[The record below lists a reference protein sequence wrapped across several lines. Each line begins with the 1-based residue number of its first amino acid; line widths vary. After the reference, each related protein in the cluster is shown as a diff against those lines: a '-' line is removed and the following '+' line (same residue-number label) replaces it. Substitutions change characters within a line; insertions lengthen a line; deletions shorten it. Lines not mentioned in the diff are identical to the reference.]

1 MLECMNV
8 YIFMWEVKSNGNGGG
23 GGGGGGGPTSCV
35 WGRTNRLE
43 ALIGLDNHRF
53 SYL

>member
-8 YIFMWEVKSNGNGGG
+8 HIFMWEVKSNGNE
-23 GGGGGGGPTSCV
+23 GGGGPTSCV